1 VHEENKG
8 WDVAKYLL
16 THERG
21 MIGEVFGNMT
31 GGRSLGEI
39 AAHEIGVDDAGRVDE
54 PLLRAKLVQAEID
67 SLAFSTLLQS
77 VSERAE
83 AGESLGAV
91 SSVLKYYGTELN
103 KRRHELLM
111 EIGGSDELE
120 WSDHNEDGQR
130 SKDWLRTKGNS
141 IEGGTSE
148 VQLQIIAKHI
158 LQMPGA

>member
-1 VHEENKG
+1 MSST
-8 WDVAKYLL
+8 L
-16 THERG
+16 TCTPPTRG
-21 MIGEVFGNMT
+21 LSV
-31 GGRSLGEI
+31 
-39 AAHEIGVDDAGRVDE
+39 
-54 PLLRAKLVQAEID
+54 
-67 SLAFSTLLQS
+67 AFSTLLQS

-83 AGESLGAV
+83 AGESLGAE

-111 EIGGSDELE
+111 EIGGADELE
-120 WSDHNEDGQR
+120 WSDQNDNGQR

-148 VQLQIIAKHI
+148 VQLQIVAKHI